1 MNRAASLLLLSGVC
15 LATPAHADRLT
26 LWHIVHDKCVA
37 SVAAGGPPG
46 PCESV
51 DLSQGE
57 AKGVA
62 ILKDIVGVA
71 QHLAI
76 PTRQIS
82 GIESAELLSADAPD
96 VWGAAWAARGL
107 LSVRLGG
114 LLMPRETV
122 AIAVNSSLNRSQDQL
137 HLHID
142 CVAPDVAAA
151 LSFAKD
157 GIGEQW
163 KILPQPLAGQS
174 YWARRLD
181 GEALAGKAP
190 FRLLADGLEEAKGQ
204 MGFET
209 LVAVGADF
217 EGEHPGF
224 ILLAQKGDLGGGGH
238 GEDLQDHGC
247 AILGR

>member
-1 MNRAASLLLLSGVC
+1 LALLL

-37 SVAAGGPPG
+37 DMQASGSPK
-46 PCESV
+46 PCEAV
-51 DLSQGE
+51 DLSKGE
-57 AKGVA
+57 AQGVA

-82 GIESAELLSADAPD
+82 GIESPDLLKDDAPD

-107 LSVRLGG
+107 VSARLGG
-114 LLMPRETV
+114 LLMPRETIS
-122 AIAVNSSLNRSQDQL
+122 IAVNSSLNRSQDQL

-151 LSFAKD
+151 LTFAKD
-157 GIGEQW
+157 SLSEKWQA
-163 KILPQPLAGQS
+163 LPQPLAGAK
-174 YWARRLD
+174 YWARLLD
-181 GEALAGKAP
+181 AEDLAGTAP
-190 FRLLADGLEEAKGQ
+190 FRLLADGLDEAKGQ

-209 LVAVGADF
+209 LVAVGAVF
-217 EGEHPGF
+217 EGDKPGF
-224 ILLAQKGDLGGGGH
+224 ILLASKGDLGGGGH

-247 AILGR
+247 AIMGR